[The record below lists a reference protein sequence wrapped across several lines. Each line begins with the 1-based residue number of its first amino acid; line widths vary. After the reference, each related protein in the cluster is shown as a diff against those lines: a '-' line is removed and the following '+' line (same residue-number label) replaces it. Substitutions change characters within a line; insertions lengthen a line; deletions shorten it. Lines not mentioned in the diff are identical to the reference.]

1 MKVTCRAC
9 GKKIEKEEAF
19 CFVHE
24 TKTGKKQNQ
33 YYCSQEEKE
42 FQEREKDLYKKIQY
56 LTDEILGYPITN
68 NARNKKIQELQQAGY
83 SNEQIYRCIK
93 DCKSEIEEWL
103 TLKDISV
110 EYQKISYIFAII
122 GNKIHDFTIEDKQR
136 NDWTQYNQS
145 VEQEIEDMFEESD
158 DDIRNRLKNRDKKE
172 NTISDFLKGIGRWL
186 NAR

>member
-1 MKVTCRAC
+1 MLVTCRAC
-9 GKKIEKEEAF
+9 GKKIEKEDAF

-42 FQEREKDLYKKIQY
+42 FQEREKELYKKIQY

-83 SNEQIYRCIK
+83 TNEQIYRCVK
-93 DCKSEIEEWL
+93 DCKKEIEEWL

-110 EYQKISYIFAII
+110 EYQKISYMFAII

-145 VEQEIEDMFEESD
+145 VEQEVEDMFEESD

-172 NTISDFLKGIGRWL
+172 NTISDFLKGIGR
-186 NAR
+186 

>member
-9 GKKIEKEEAF
+9 GKKIEKEDAF

-24 TKTGKKQNQ
+24 TKTGKKQNH

-42 FQEREKDLYKKIQY
+42 FQDREKELYSRIQY

-68 NARNKKIQELQQAGY
+68 NARNKKIKELQQAGY
-83 SNEQIYRCIK
+83 TNEEIYRCIK

-110 EYQKISYIFAII
+110 EYQKISYMFAII

-136 NDWTQYNQS
+136 NDWTQYSQP
-145 VEQEIEDMFEESD
+145 VEQEVEIIEEEIPSDMKAKK
-158 DDIRNRLKNRDKKE
+158 RKRL
-172 NTISDFLKGIGRWL
+172 F
-186 NAR
+186 